1 MDLLKS
7 TAKNETAGSYKI
19 VYLTA
24 KVQETIVILATYMT
38 EWDMERA
45 ISKKSKHQEA
55 KEKALRNGLV
65 FR

>member
-7 TAKNETAGSYKI
+7 TAKNETAGSYKK

-45 ISKKSKHQEA
+45 IRANIKRQKKKH
-55 KEKALRNGLV
+55 
-65 FR
+65 